1 MHNAGH
7 GAVPTVCI
15 GGINTENTAAVLA
28 QSSAAP
34 EKSLDGVAVVS
45 AIVAAEDPAAAARDI
60 AGKVA
65 VAGIPLAIDAVARK
79 TPLSHNMTNLVR
91 LFPFLFVLL
100 TLVLQV
106 ANSMYV

>member
-1 MHNAGH
+1 MHDAGH
-7 GAVPTVCI
+7 GSVPTVCI

-34 EKSLDGVAVVS
+34 KKSLDGVAVVS

-60 AGKVA
+60 SGKVA
-65 VAGIPLAIDAVARK
+65 VAGIPLAIDAVART

-91 LFPFLFVLL
+91 SPLPLSLSLSTSLPFL
-100 TLVLQV
+100 
-106 ANSMYV
+106 A